1 MRKMAKENII
11 VVCTIVLCFMLTLAL
26 CMTFS
31 GEGFLGVFYSSK
43 QEAETIYAVTCGGYG
58 DVTLARASADM
69 IKSKGG
75 AGYVLKGDDIEIIY
89 AVYRSK
95 GDAEKVVSSLGEAG
109 LYVKKIEIGKGSFK
123 WCKNDMKESV
133 SDALKYFDIAFE
145 SLYKTANDLN
155 GESITVE
162 DAETQI
168 KVLYSQID
176 DIKSQFYQESE
187 SCDKEQITEI
197 KLALVT
203 TLALLDNVDFS
214 KNRAFVTSSLRYQLV
229 QLTYCRKALMSN
241 I

>member
-1 MRKMAKENII
+1 MAKENII

-31 GEGFLGVFYSSK
+31 GEGFLGVYSSK

-75 AGYVLKGDDIEIIY
+75 AGYVLKGDEIEIIY
-89 AVYRSK
+89 AVYRSQD
-95 GDAEKVVSSLGEAG
+95 DAEKVVSSLGEAG

-123 WCKNDMKESV
+123 WCKNDMKECV
-133 SDALKYFDIAFE
+133 SDALKCFDIAFE

-162 DAETQI
+162 DAKTQI

-176 DIKSQFYQESE
+176 DIKSKFYQDSE
-187 SCDKEQITEI
+187 NCDKEQITEI

-214 KNRAFVTSSLRYQLV
+214 KNRALVTSSLRYQLV

>member
-1 MRKMAKENII
+1 
-11 VVCTIVLCFMLTLAL
+11 
-26 CMTFS
+26 
-31 GEGFLGVFYSSK
+31 
-43 QEAETIYAVTCGGYG
+43 
-58 DVTLARASADM
+58 
-69 IKSKGG
+69 
-75 AGYVLKGDDIEIIY
+75 
-89 AVYRSK
+89 
-95 GDAEKVVSSLGEAG
+95 
-109 LYVKKIEIGKGSFK
+109 
-123 WCKNDMKESV
+123 MKESV

-162 DAETQI
+162 DAKTQI

-187 SCDKEQITEI
+187 SFDKEQITEI

-203 TLALLDNVDFS
+203 TLALLDNIDFS